1 MAGPSKA
8 RRAIIAATLVVA
20 LVVVAGGGAVAAIGV
35 DRIRGLIGADEVPV
49 EYRAAIRD
57 AARRCP
63 VVPANVL
70 AAQLASESSWR
81 TDVVSPAGAI
91 GLAQFMPEV
100 WEQYGLDGNGD
111 GRRDPTDPFDA
122 IVSAAEL
129 NCVNAELVA
138 AVPGDPLRNILAA
151 YNAGFNQVRRYGGVP
166 PFPETQGYVE
176 RVLTRAQHIKY

>member
-1 MAGPSKA
+1 VAGQPKA
-8 RRAIIAATLVVA
+8 RRAIVAGILVLA
-20 LVVVAGGGAVAAIGV
+20 LIVVAGGGAVTAIGV
-35 DRIRGLIGADEVPV
+35 DRIRGLLGADEVPV
-49 EYRAAIRD
+49 EYRAAIR
-57 AARRCP
+57 AAAERCP
-63 VVPANVL
+63 LVPARVL

-91 GLAQFMPEV
+91 GMAQFMPEV
-100 WEQYGLDGNGD
+100 WEQYGIDGNGD

-138 AVPGDPLRNILAA
+138 GVPGDQLRNVLAA

-166 PFPETQGYVE
+166 PFPETQAYVE
-176 RVLTRAQHIKY
+176 RVLTRAQHIEL